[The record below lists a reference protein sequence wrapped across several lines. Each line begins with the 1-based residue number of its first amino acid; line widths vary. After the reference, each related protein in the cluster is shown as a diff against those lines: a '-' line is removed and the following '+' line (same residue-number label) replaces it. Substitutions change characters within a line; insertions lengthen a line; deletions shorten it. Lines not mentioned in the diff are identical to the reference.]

1 MDEQK
6 LTLKI
11 HLKEGTI
18 IDVTEAVTS
27 ITWSG
32 DIKSPSRTLAFN
44 VVQAINDKEIEA
56 IGVTEGDTVSFFE
69 NDIEIFRGILIDVD
83 KKSDSNEVIYTAKDI
98 GFLLSKNKL
107 SFNFKNKTAEDVAKE
122 VIKKLGYKIGVLA
135 KTGYKYNKIVTNSS
149 GYEIIQAAYTERAGV
164 TKKKYMTYAHKDMY
178 YVIEKGEKV
187 LELQF
192 NEKENLLST
201 SYKIS
206 LENMVNKVLVTD
218 SNGNKISEEVDNET
232 LKLYKIT
239 IQEIKNQT
247 DKNSTS
253 GEVSLKKPEKT
264 ASLVGYGDTK
274 CKCGNAV
281 YVKDSATGLI
291 GKFYID
297 TDKHTWKGGDYQIEL
312 GLNFENI
319 MDEKEISDPGEE
331 DTSTASGGVLNGKK
345 VKAKFTAYYP
355 SNSSMEGGYYAAN
368 GEKLNPSSNTCAAPK
383 SIAFNTQIQV
393 LGTGTKYD
401 SKTFRVNDRGG
412 AINWDGDRCDIDLL
426 MKNASEANNFGVKY
440 GEVIIGD
447 GTGYSSGS
455 GNSKAVSLAKS
466 KLGKPYKWGATGPNS
481 FDCSGL
487 IYWVAKQMGKT
498 IPRTSSQQSKYGT
511 SVSKSALQP
520 GDCVFFGSPVHHVG
534 MYVGNNQYIHAPQT
548 GDVVKIS
555 SLSSRKDYA
564 GARRF
569 L

>member
-1 MDEQK
+1 MIEDKK

-11 HLKEGTI
+11 HLKDGTI
-18 IDVTEAVTS
+18 LDVTEAVTS

-44 VVQAINDKEIEA
+44 IVQAVNDEEVET
-56 IGVTEGDTVSFFE
+56 IGVREGDTVSFIE
-69 NDIEIFRGILIDVD
+69 DTEEIFRGILIDVD
-83 KKSDSNEVIYTAKDI
+83 KKSNSNEVIYTSKDI

-107 SFNFKNKTAEDVAKE
+107 SFNFKDKTPETVAKE
-122 VIKKLGYKIGVLA
+122 VISKLGYKVGSLA

-149 GYEIIQAAYTERAGV
+149 GYDIIQSAYTERSGK

-192 NEKENLLST
+192 NEKENLTST

-206 LENMVNKVLVTD
+206 LENMVNKVVVTD
-218 SNGNKISEEVDNET
+218 SNGNKVSEEVDKET
-232 LKLYKIT
+232 LDLYKIT

-247 DKNSTS
+247 DKDSS
-253 GEVSLKKPEKT
+253 GGDVELKKPEKT
-264 ASLVGYGDTK
+264 ASLTGFGDTS
-274 CKCGNAV
+274 CKCGRAV
-281 YVKDSATGLI
+281 YVKDTATGLV

-297 TDKHTWKGGDYQIEL
+297 TDKHTWKGGHYGIEL

-319 MDEKEISDPGEE
+319 MDEKAISDATATE
-331 DTSTASGGVLNGKK
+331 DGVSVGGSTGGS
-345 VKAKFTAYYP
+345 A
-355 SNSSMEGGYYAAN
+355 GG
-368 GEKLNPSSNTCAAPK
+368 
-383 SIAFNTQIQV
+383 
-393 LGTGTKYD
+393 
-401 SKTFRVNDRGG
+401 
-412 AINWDGDRCDIDLL
+412 
-426 MKNASEANNFGVKY
+426 
-440 GEVIIGD
+440 
-447 GTGYSSGS
+447 
-455 GNSKAVSLAKS
+455 GNSKAVDIAKS
-466 KLGKPYKWGATGPNS
+466 KLGKPYKWGATGPNT

-487 IYWVAKQMGKT
+487 VYWTAKQMGKT
-498 IPRTSSQQSKYGT
+498 VPRTSRQQSTYGQA
-511 SVSKSALQP
+511 VSKSNLQP

-534 MYVGNNQYIHAPQT
+534 IYVGNGQYLHAPQT

-555 SLSSRKDYA
+555 NLNSRKDYA